1 MCGMWSGC
9 RAATPGTPCR
19 CRTIPGRRTT
29 AARSADGHWL
39 SLIHIL
45 TSREL
50 EKAVKERDEA
60 LHAAEAARAAAETA
74 DQSRAKMEADM
85 TALKQLHQAAQAG
98 ETQDVYKRQGP
109 RITKAKS
116 NHGNTNNCKRPSQPL
131 QKCTVKIGVVHN
143 KFRPLLKIQF
153 CGQVA
158 VRIPADSLAHKGHSY
173 TEMLRQRREIC
184 ISAVSYTHL
193 AAYMKLQFLGHAC
206 FLLDDGVHK
215 VLTDPFLTGAG
226 RPEWAE
232 KVDPDVIF
240 VTHGHGDHVGD
251 AAAIARRTGAPV
263 CCTADLA
270 DAVFVP
276 AGVACVAGN
285 LGGTVRLSF
294 GCAKFFQ
301 ALHGGGAAG
310 CPACGFLFEMGG
322 RKIYHAGDTALMT
335 DMTLLADEDIDV
347 ALLPI
352 GDFYTMGPADAL
364 RAVKLIRPRLTVPM
378 HYNTCLL
385 YTSVFRREAAASG
398 RRLPS

>member
-1 MCGMWSGC
+1 
-9 RAATPGTPCR
+9 
-19 CRTIPGRRTT
+19 
-29 AARSADGHWL
+29 
-39 SLIHIL
+39 
-45 TSREL
+45 
-50 EKAVKERDEA
+50 
-60 LHAAEAARAAAETA
+60 
-74 DQSRAKMEADM
+74 
-85 TALKQLHQAAQAG
+85 
-98 ETQDVYKRQGP
+98 
-109 RITKAKS
+109 
-116 NHGNTNNCKRPSQPL
+116 
-131 QKCTVKIGVVHN
+131 
-143 KFRPLLKIQF
+143 
-153 CGQVA
+153 
-158 VRIPADSLAHKGHSY
+158 
-173 TEMLRQRREIC
+173 
-184 ISAVSYTHL
+184 
-193 AAYMKLQFLGHAC
+193 MKLQFLGHAC

-215 VLTDPFLTGAG
+215 VLTDPFLTGG
-226 RPEWAE
+226 GHPEWAE

-352 GDFYTMGPADAL
+352 GDFYTMGPGGCPPGSEADPAPTDGPHAL
-364 RAVKLIRPRLTVPM
+364 QHLPGHHPGSGGIR
-378 HYNTCLL
+378 
-385 YTSVFRREAAASG
+385 
-398 RRLPS
+398 RRLQRGGICRQSPSAGGGDDPVSSLGRERAEHHSGCPGHGRMNRFRAKPTESSWGDRSARSCRRPSQAVLEASALKLLAETSQRLQILQGNRSEI

>member
-1 MCGMWSGC
+1 
-9 RAATPGTPCR
+9 
-19 CRTIPGRRTT
+19 
-29 AARSADGHWL
+29 
-39 SLIHIL
+39 
-45 TSREL
+45 
-50 EKAVKERDEA
+50 
-60 LHAAEAARAAAETA
+60 
-74 DQSRAKMEADM
+74 
-85 TALKQLHQAAQAG
+85 
-98 ETQDVYKRQGP
+98 
-109 RITKAKS
+109 
-116 NHGNTNNCKRPSQPL
+116 
-131 QKCTVKIGVVHN
+131 
-143 KFRPLLKIQF
+143 
-153 CGQVA
+153 
-158 VRIPADSLAHKGHSY
+158 
-173 TEMLRQRREIC
+173 
-184 ISAVSYTHL
+184 
-193 AAYMKLQFLGHAC
+193 MKLQFLGHAC

-270 DAVFVP
+270 DAGFVP

-378 HYNTCLL
+378 HYNTFQAI
-385 YTSVFRREAAASG
+385 TQDPEAFAAACKEAG
-398 RRLPS
+398 FAAKVLQPGEEMTL

>member
-1 MCGMWSGC
+1 
-9 RAATPGTPCR
+9 
-19 CRTIPGRRTT
+19 
-29 AARSADGHWL
+29 
-39 SLIHIL
+39 
-45 TSREL
+45 
-50 EKAVKERDEA
+50 
-60 LHAAEAARAAAETA
+60 
-74 DQSRAKMEADM
+74 
-85 TALKQLHQAAQAG
+85 
-98 ETQDVYKRQGP
+98 
-109 RITKAKS
+109 
-116 NHGNTNNCKRPSQPL
+116 
-131 QKCTVKIGVVHN
+131 
-143 KFRPLLKIQF
+143 
-153 CGQVA
+153 
-158 VRIPADSLAHKGHSY
+158 
-173 TEMLRQRREIC
+173 
-184 ISAVSYTHL
+184 
-193 AAYMKLQFLGHAC
+193 MKLQFLGHAC

-378 HYNTCLL
+378 HYNTFQAI
-385 YTSVFRREAAASG
+385 TQDPEAFAAACKEAG
-398 RRLPS
+398 FAAKVLQPGEEMTL

>member
-1 MCGMWSGC
+1 
-9 RAATPGTPCR
+9 
-19 CRTIPGRRTT
+19 
-29 AARSADGHWL
+29 
-39 SLIHIL
+39 
-45 TSREL
+45 
-50 EKAVKERDEA
+50 
-60 LHAAEAARAAAETA
+60 
-74 DQSRAKMEADM
+74 
-85 TALKQLHQAAQAG
+85 
-98 ETQDVYKRQGP
+98 
-109 RITKAKS
+109 
-116 NHGNTNNCKRPSQPL
+116 
-131 QKCTVKIGVVHN
+131 
-143 KFRPLLKIQF
+143 
-153 CGQVA
+153 
-158 VRIPADSLAHKGHSY
+158 
-173 TEMLRQRREIC
+173 
-184 ISAVSYTHL
+184 
-193 AAYMKLQFLGHAC
+193 MKLQFLGHAC

-378 HYNTCLL
+378 HYNTFQAI
-385 YTSVFRREAAASG
+385 TQDPEAFAAACKEAG
-398 RRLPS
+398 FAAKVLQPGEGAGGAPQRLPRHGRMNRFRAKPTESSWGDRSARSCRRPVRRCWKHRH